1 MVLDYD
7 EFETVILVL
16 AYHMYNLQK
25 RTELSFE
32 EYLGEVRC
40 RRTCAAEELAQKNC
54 LKVAEAQTTE
64 GQSSSDIETSTQ
76 LRTMIRPE
84 TSKITTCWEPK
95 SSTRK
100 HSKDAAAPSHH
111 LIMLTDKTLCRSWT
125 KCSEAL
131 ESWLTFRR

>member
-40 RRTCAAEELAQKNC
+40 TEFQHARRTSEGWQK
-54 LKVAEAQTTE
+54 
-64 GQSSSDIETSTQ
+64 
-76 LRTMIRPE
+76 
-84 TSKITTCWEPK
+84 
-95 SSTRK
+95 RK
-100 HSKDAAAPSHH
+100 PPRDNQVV
-111 LIMLTDKTLCRSWT
+111 I
-125 KCSEAL
+125 
-131 ESWLTFRR
+131 